1 MEKRFFNSSEPEAG
15 IDRVD
20 GKMKVTGAAKYSAEY
35 SLKNL
40 TYGIL
45 VGSTITK
52 GRIQSIDTKQ
62 AERAPGVLQVI
73 TYANAPKIPGYE
85 TGGNPAKPP
94 TGGQPLKIFNNDQ
107 IYFNGHPVA
116 LVIADT
122 LERAVYAAS
131 LVKATY
137 RKEDHQTDFDAA
149 IGKAATPQGPQFA
162 DYVRGEADAYKT
174 APVHIEQEYVVP
186 VEVHNPMELHSIIA
200 VWNGEDKVTVY
211 DKTQGVKATQRS
223 IMDAFKL
230 PVENVQVNSQYVGG
244 AFGSA
249 LRTWPHEI
257 AAVMAAKKVN
267 RPVKLVLTRPQ
278 MFTLVGYRPYTVQK
292 IGLGATPDGKLT
304 GLTHQAVAQTS
315 SYEEFTEGTVN
326 LSRFLYACPNVNTSY
341 KIVPLDTSTPT
352 WMRGPGE
359 ATGAFALESAM
370 DELAYA
376 LRLDPLEL
384 RLRNH
389 ADIDPEKNQS
399 WSSKYLK
406 ECYALG
412 AERIGWQKRNQVPGS
427 MKEGEWMVG
436 YGMSTGTFGAGRSRA
451 TARAVLHANGSLVI
465 QSAASDI
472 GPGTGTAM
480 VKIASDLMGLPP
492 AKITFELGNSSYPQ
506 APTQGGSSTLSTVG
520 SAVYDVCIAL
530 KEKLQGMITESNSAA
545 LKSAKPEDLLA
556 QNGALMLAADQN
568 TKISYTD
575 ILRQNNMIETEVT
588 KESVGGS
595 NPESR
600 KYSMYSFSVH
610 FVEIHVHPATGVAR
624 VKKVVSVADAGKI
637 VSRKT
642 AESQII
648 GGVVGGI
655 GMAFMEEGLIDHR
668 FGRYV
673 NNNLADYHVPVH
685 ADVPH
690 IEALFI
696 DKKDP
701 YTNPMGSKG
710 LGEIALVGFAA
721 AAANAVY
728 HATGKRIRELPI
740 TPDKLIMV

>member
-1 MEKRFFNSSEPEAG
+1 MEKRFFDSSEPETG

-20 GKMKVTGAAKYSAEY
+20 GRMKVTGAARYSAEY
-35 SLKNL
+35 PLKNL
-40 TYGIL
+40 SYGVL
-45 VGSTITK
+45 VGSTIAK
-52 GRIQSIDTKQ
+52 GRIQSIDTKL
-62 AERAPGVLQVI
+62 AERAPGVLHVI
-73 TYANAPKIPGYE
+73 TYANAPKVPGYQ
-85 TGGNPAKPP
+85 TGGDPSKPP

-107 IYFNGHPVA
+107 IFFNGHPIA

-122 LERAVYAAS
+122 LERAVFAAS
-131 LVKATY
+131 LVKAAY
-137 RKEDHQTDFDAA
+137 QKQDHQTNFEAA
-149 IGKAATPQGPQFA
+149 IGNAATPKGPRFA
-162 DYVRGEADAYKT
+162 DYKRGEADAYKT
-174 APVHIEQEYVVP
+174 AQVKIEQEYIVP
-186 VEVHNPMELHSIIA
+186 IEVHNPMELHSITA
-200 VWNGEDKVTVY
+200 VWDGEDKVTVY
-211 DKTQGVKATQRS
+211 DKTQGVKSTQRS

-230 PVENVQVNSQYVGG
+230 TVENVQVNSQYVGG
-244 AFGSA
+244 AFGAA

-257 AAVMAAKKVN
+257 AAVMAAKMVN
-267 RPVKLVLTRPQ
+267 RPVKLVLTRDQ
-278 MFTLVGYRPYTVQK
+278 MFTMVGYRPYTVQK

-304 GLTHQAVAQTS
+304 GLTHEAIAQTS
-315 SYEEFTEGTVN
+315 TYEEFTEGTVN
-326 LSRFLYACPNVNTSY
+326 LSKFLYACPNVNTSY

-376 LRLDPLEL
+376 LQLDPLEL

-389 ADIDPEKNQS
+389 ADIDPEKNQP

-406 ECYALG
+406 ECYELG
-412 AERIGWQKRNQVPGS
+412 ASRIGWQKRNPKPGS
-427 MKEGEWMVG
+427 MREGEWMVG

-451 TARAVLHANGSLVI
+451 TARAVLHADGSLVI

-480 VKIASDLMGLPP
+480 VQIASEVMGMLPG
-492 AKITFELGNSSYPQ
+492 KIKFDLGNSSYPT

-520 SAVYDVCIAL
+520 SAVYDVCLAL
-530 KEKLQGMITESNSAA
+530 KEKLQSLITDPNSTA
-545 LKSAKPEDLLA
+545 LKNAKPEELLA
-556 QNGALMLAADQN
+556 QNAAFVLAADQK
-568 TKISYTD
+568 TKLSYTD
-575 ILRQNNMIETEVT
+575 ILKQNNVQETEVT

-595 NPESR
+595 NPEQR

-637 VSRKT
+637 VSQKT
-642 AESQII
+642 AASQII

-673 NNNLADYHVPVH
+673 NNNFADYHVPVH

-740 TPDKLIMV
+740 TPDKLIM